1 MKRVLK
7 MARFTIRTGRRGRPL
22 TLDTEELTTQFMKS
36 FAAAKSTLAQI
47 RRKTSG
53 VRDTSILGTPT
64 SLPEWLETTYQ
75 IISSGIGQLDY
86 ISAKELKAG
95 VKATRQ
101 LASRVEKS
109 RQQALSDIMYNQYTY
124 ELDTMISKSSEQA
137 KDSYDKLKQ
146 RIQSLNKIER
156 QKFFTSKFYESPKAF
171 GGKEY
176 EKILAWSKKETGKE
190 AMTFQEAGAYLL
202 YRRAIDGLDNSSKQ
216 EAVFGG

>member
-1 MKRVLK
+1 

-36 FAAAKSTLAQI
+36 FTAAKSTLAQI

-75 IISSGIGQLDY
+75 VISSGIGQLDY
-86 ISAKELKAG
+86 TSAKELKAG

-109 RQQALSDIMYNQYTY
+109 RQQALSDIMYKQYIY

-137 KDSYDKLKQ
+137 KDSYEKLKQ

-156 QKFFTSKFYESPKAF
+156 QEFFTSKFYESPKAF

>member
-1 MKRVLK
+1 MKKVLK
-7 MARFTIRTGRRGRPL
+7 MAKFTIRTGRRGRPL

-36 FAAAKSTLAQI
+36 FVAAKSTLAQI

-75 IISSGIGQLDY
+75 VISSGIGQLDY
-86 ISAKELKAG
+86 ASARELKAG

-109 RQQALSDIMYNQYTY
+109 RQQALSDIMYNQYIY
-124 ELDTMISKSSEQA
+124 ELDVLISKSSEQA
-137 KDSYDKLKQ
+137 QDSYEKLKQ

-156 QKFFTSKFYESPKAF
+156 QEFFISEFYESPKAF
-171 GGKEY
+171 GGREY

-190 AMTFQEAGAYLL
+190 EMTFQEASAYLL
-202 YRRAIDGLDNSSKQ
+202 YRRAVDGLGNSSKQ

>member
-1 MKRVLK
+1 

-36 FAAAKSTLAQI
+36 FEAAKSTLAQI

-75 IISSGIGQLDY
+75 VISSGIGQLDY
-86 ISAKELKAG
+86 TSARELKAG

-109 RQQALSDIMYNQYTY
+109 RQQALSDIMYNQYIY

-137 KDSYDKLKQ
+137 KDSYEKLKQ

-156 QKFFTSKFYESPKAF
+156 QEFFTSKFYESPKAF

-216 EAVFGG
+216 EAVFGS

>member
-1 MKRVLK
+1 

-75 IISSGIGQLDY
+75 VISSGIGQLDY

-109 RQQALSDIMYNQYTY
+109 RQQALSDIMYKQYIY

-137 KDSYDKLKQ
+137 KDSYEKLKQ

-156 QKFFTSKFYESPKAF
+156 QDFFTSKFYESPKAF

>member
-1 MKRVLK
+1 MKRVSK

-75 IISSGIGQLDY
+75 VISSGIGQLDY
-86 ISAKELKAG
+86 TSARELKAG

-109 RQQALSDIMYNQYTY
+109 RQQALSDIMYKQYIY

-137 KDSYDKLKQ
+137 KDSYEKLKQ

-156 QKFFTSKFYESPKAF
+156 QDFFTSKFYESPKAF

>member
-1 MKRVLK
+1 

-36 FAAAKSTLAQI
+36 FEAAKSTLAQI

-75 IISSGIGQLDY
+75 VISSGIGQLDY
-86 ISAKELKAG
+86 TSARELKAG

-109 RQQALSDIMYNQYTY
+109 RQQALSDIMYNQYIY

-137 KDSYDKLKQ
+137 KDSYEKLKQ

-156 QKFFTSKFYESPKAF
+156 QEFFTSKFYESPKAF

>member
-1 MKRVLK
+1 
-7 MARFTIRTGRRGRPL
+7 MAKFTIRTGRRGRPL

-75 IISSGIGQLDY
+75 VISSGIGQLDY
-86 ISAKELKAG
+86 TSARELKAG

-109 RQQALSDIMYNQYTY
+109 RQQALSDIMYNQYIY

-137 KDSYDKLKQ
+137 KDSYEKLKQ

-156 QKFFTSKFYESPKAF
+156 QEFFTSKFYESPKAF

-216 EAVFGG
+216 EAVFGD

>member
-1 MKRVLK
+1 
-7 MARFTIRTGRRGRPL
+7 MAKFTIRTGRRGRPL

-36 FAAAKSTLAQI
+36 FKAAKSTLAQI

-75 IISSGIGQLDY
+75 VISSGIGQLDY
-86 ISAKELKAG
+86 TSARELKAG

-109 RQQALSDIMYNQYTY
+109 RQQALSDIMYNQYIY

-137 KDSYDKLKQ
+137 KDSYEKLKQ

-156 QKFFTSKFYESPKAF
+156 QEFFTSKFYESPKAF

>member
-1 MKRVLK
+1 

-75 IISSGIGQLDY
+75 VISSGIGQLDY

-101 LASRVEKS
+101 LASRVDKS
-109 RQQALSDIMYNQYTY
+109 RQQALSDIMYNQYIA
-124 ELDTMISKSSEQA
+124 ELDAMASKSSKQA
-137 KDSYDKLKQ
+137 KANYDKLKQ
-146 RIQSLNKIER
+146 KIKSLTKQQR
-156 QKFFTSKFYESPKAF
+156 QEFFTSSSYESPKAF
-171 GGKEY
+171 GKQKY
-176 EKILAWSKKETGKE
+176 EKIRAWAKKETSKKN
-190 AMTFQEAGAYLL
+190 MTYQESYAYLL
-202 YRRAIDGLDNSSKQ
+202 YRRAMDGLDNSSKQ

>member
-1 MKRVLK
+1 

-22 TLDTEELTTQFMKS
+22 SLDTEELTTQFMKS

-75 IISSGIGQLDY
+75 VISSGIGQLDY
-86 ISAKELKAG
+86 TSARELKAG

-109 RQQALSDIMYNQYTY
+109 RQQALSDIMYNQYIY

-137 KDSYDKLKQ
+137 KDSYEKLKQ

-156 QKFFTSKFYESPKAF
+156 QEFFTSKFYESPKAF

>member
-1 MKRVLK
+1 
-7 MARFTIRTGRRGRPL
+7 MAKFTIRTGRRGRPL

-36 FAAAKSTLAQI
+36 FDKAKSTLAQI

-75 IISSGIGQLDY
+75 VISSGIGQLDY
-86 ISAKELKAG
+86 TSARELKAG

-109 RQQALSDIMYNQYTY
+109 RQQALSDIMYNQYIY

-137 KDSYDKLKQ
+137 KDSYEKLKQ

-156 QKFFTSKFYESPKAF
+156 QEFFTSKFYESPKAF
-171 GGKEY
+171 GNKEY

>member
-1 MKRVLK
+1 

-22 TLDTEELTTQFMKS
+22 SLDTEELTTQFMKS
-36 FAAAKSTLAQI
+36 FDKAKSTLAQI

-75 IISSGIGQLDY
+75 VISSGIGQLDY
-86 ISAKELKAG
+86 TSARELKAG

-109 RQQALSDIMYNQYTY
+109 RQQALSDIMYNQYIY

-137 KDSYDKLKQ
+137 KDSYEKLKQ

-156 QKFFTSKFYESPKAF
+156 QEFFTSKFYESPKAF

-216 EAVFGG
+216 EAVVGG

>member
-1 MKRVLK
+1 
-7 MARFTIRTGRRGRPL
+7 MAKFTIRTGRRGRPL
-22 TLDTEELTTQFMKS
+22 TLDTEELTNQFMKS
-36 FAAAKSTLAQI
+36 FTAAKSTLAQI

-75 IISSGIGQLDY
+75 VISSGIGQLDY
-86 ISAKELKAG
+86 TSARELKAG

-109 RQQALSDIMYNQYTY
+109 RQQALSDIMYNQYIY

-137 KDSYDKLKQ
+137 KDSYEKLKQ

-156 QKFFTSKFYESPKAF
+156 QDFFTSKFYESPKAF

-216 EAVFGG
+216 EAVFGS

>member
-1 MKRVLK
+1 
-7 MARFTIRTGRRGRPL
+7 MAKFTIRTGRRGRPL

-36 FAAAKSTLAQI
+36 FEAAKSTLAQI

-75 IISSGIGQLDY
+75 VISSGIGQLDY
-86 ISAKELKAG
+86 TSARELKSG

-109 RQQALSDIMYNQYTY
+109 RQQALSDIMYNQYIY

-137 KDSYDKLKQ
+137 KDSYEKLKQ

-156 QKFFTSKFYESPKAF
+156 QEFFTSKFYESPKAF

-216 EAVFGG
+216 KAVFGG

>member
-7 MARFTIRTGRRGRPL
+7 MAKFTIRTGRRGRPL

-75 IISSGIGQLDY
+75 VISSGIGQLDY
-86 ISAKELKAG
+86 TSARELKAG

-109 RQQALSDIMYNQYTY
+109 RQQALSDIMYNQYIY

-137 KDSYDKLKQ
+137 KDSYEKLKQ

-156 QKFFTSKFYESPKAF
+156 QEFFTSKFYESPKAF

-216 EAVFGG
+216 EAVFGD